1 LPCGGEWATIVP
13 ACLLLTP
20 RWQQGPVTNPAQTI
34 KSKKMLR
41 KRMSKQSDLN
51 QSDTS
56 YGWVVVGAGA
66 LMTCVG
72 FGTMLSLAVFL
83 QPISAAMGWS
93 RSGVSAAATIDFLAM
108 GFAAFFWG
116 ALSDRFGTRIVV
128 LAGSVLLGIGLIGAS
143 QAASLWQFQFFF
155 GVLIG
160 IAAGSFYA
168 PMVAVASA
176 WIEHHRSLAV
186 ALVSA
191 GMGVAP
197 LTIAPFASWLITT
210 YDWRTAMLVIGIASW
225 ALLIPAS
232 FLVRPAPLRTQP
244 STAGATTVPE
254 TQWTVAQ
261 ALRTPQ
267 FITLALAH
275 FGCCAAHSGPI
286 FHMVSYAM
294 ICGIAPLTAV
304 TVYSLA
310 GFSGLGGRLLLG
322 VLADRLGA
330 KPVLVGGLLVQAL
343 SVATYLAVA
352 QLGEFYALSVI
363 FGLAYG
369 GVMPLY
375 AVLVREYFGARIMG
389 SVFGAVSAFASLGMA
404 LGPLAGGWVF
414 DTFNT
419 YNWLYVGSF
428 GIGIAAVAVALSF
441 PSPKRPREPSLD
453 LGRATA

>member
-1 LPCGGEWATIVP
+1 MS
-13 ACLLLTP
+13 
-20 RWQQGPVTNPAQTI
+20 NP
-34 KSKKMLR
+34 SGF
-41 KRMSKQSDLN
+41 
-51 QSDTS
+51 S

-66 LMTCVG
+66 MMTCIG
-72 FGTMLSLAVFL
+72 FGAMLSLAVFL
-83 QPISAAMGWS
+83 QPISDAMGWS
-93 RSGVSAAATIDFLAM
+93 RSGVSAAATIDFLCM

-128 LAGSVLLGIGLIGAS
+128 LSGSLLLGAGLIGAS
-143 QAASLWQFQFFF
+143 QATSLWQFQLSF

-176 WIEHHRSLAV
+176 WIEQHRSLAV

-191 GMGVAP
+191 GMSVAP
-197 LTIAPFASWLITT
+197 LTVAPSASWLITT
-210 YDWRTAMLVIGIASW
+210 YDWRIAMLVIGIASW

-232 FLVRPAPLRTQP
+232 LLVRPAPQAAAP
-244 STAGATTVPE
+244 STTGGATAPE
-254 TQWTVAQ
+254 VQWTAAQ
-261 ALRTPQ
+261 AFRTPQ

-275 FGCCAAHSGPI
+275 FACCAAHSGPI

-322 VLADRLGA
+322 AMADRLGA
-330 KPVLVGGLLVQAL
+330 KPVLVGGLFVQAL
-343 SVATYLAVA
+343 SVATYLAVG
-352 QLGEFYALSVI
+352 QLGEFYALSVV

-389 SVFGAVSAFASLGMA
+389 TVFGAVSAFASLGMA

-414 DTFNT
+414 DTFHA
-419 YNWLYVGSF
+419 YSWLYVGSF
-428 GIGIAAVAVALSF
+428 GIGLAAVAVALSF
-441 PSPKRPREPSLD
+441 PSAKRPSEPSLD
-453 LGRATA
+453 LKHAAA

>member
-1 LPCGGEWATIVP
+1 VLSGT
-13 ACLLLTP
+13 LLL
-20 RWQQGPVTNPAQTI
+20 
-34 KSKKMLR
+34 
-41 KRMSKQSDLN
+41 
-51 QSDTS
+51 
-56 YGWVVVGAGA
+56 GA
-66 LMTCVG
+66 
-72 FGTMLSLAVFL
+72 
-83 QPISAAMGWS
+83 
-93 RSGVSAAATIDFLAM
+93 
-108 GFAAFFWG
+108 
-116 ALSDRFGTRIVV
+116 
-128 LAGSVLLGIGLIGAS
+128 GLIGAS
-143 QAASLWQFQFFF
+143 QATSLWQFQFFF

-160 IAAGSFYA
+160 VAAGSFYA
-168 PMVAVASA
+168 PMVAAASA

-191 GMGVAP
+191 GMGVSP
-197 LTIAPFASWLITT
+197 LTVAPFASWLITS
-210 YDWRTAMLVIGIASW
+210 YDWRTAMLVIGIAAL

-232 FLVRPAPLRTQP
+232 LLVRPAPEAATP
-244 STAGATTVPE
+244 VGANGTDVPE
-254 TQWTVAQ
+254 RQWTVAQ

-267 FITLALAH
+267 FIILAGAH
-275 FGCCAAHSGPI
+275 FACCAAHSGPI

-330 KPVLVGGLLVQAL
+330 KHVLVGGLFVQAL
-343 SVATYLAVA
+343 AIATFLAVGR
-352 QLGEFYALSVI
+352 LGEFYALSVI

-375 AVLVREYFGARIMG
+375 AVLVREYFGVRIMG
-389 SVFGAVSAFASLGMA
+389 SMFGAVSAFASLGMA

-414 DTFNT
+414 DTFHA

-428 GIGIAAVAVALSF
+428 AIGLAAVAVALSF
-441 PSPKRPREPSLD
+441 PSARRPPQPSLD

>member
-1 LPCGGEWATIVP
+1 
-13 ACLLLTP
+13 
-20 RWQQGPVTNPAQTI
+20 
-34 KSKKMLR
+34 
-41 KRMSKQSDLN
+41 MSKSQGLN
-51 QSDTS
+51 REFN

-66 LMTCVG
+66 MMTCVG
-72 FGTMLSLAVFL
+72 FGAMLSLAVFL
-83 QPISAAMGWS
+83 QPISNAMGWS
-93 RSGVSAAATIDFLAM
+93 RSGVSAAATIDFLCM
-108 GFAAFFWG
+108 GLAAFFWG

-128 LAGSVLLGIGLIGAS
+128 LAGSLLLGTGLIAAS
-143 QAASLWQFQFFF
+143 QASTLWQFQLSF

-176 WIEHHRSLAV
+176 WIEQHRSLAV

-197 LTIAPFASWLITT
+197 LTVAPSASYLITT
-210 YDWRTAMLVIGIASW
+210 YDWRTAMLVIGIAAW
-225 ALLIPAS
+225 ALLIPAAL
-232 FLVRPAPLRTQP
+232 LVRPAPP
-244 STAGATTVPE
+244 AAAAATAGGASAPE

-275 FGCCAAHSGPI
+275 FACCAAHSGPI

-322 VLADRLGA
+322 AMADRLGA
-330 KPVLVGGLLVQAL
+330 KPVLVGGLFVQAL
-343 SVATYLAVA
+343 SVATYLAVG
-352 QLGEFYALSVI
+352 QLGEFYALSVV
-363 FGLAYG
+363 FGIAYG

-389 SVFGAVSAFASLGMA
+389 SVFGAVAAFASLGMA

-414 DTFNT
+414 DTFQS
-419 YNWLYVGSF
+419 YGWLYVGSF
-428 GIGIAAVAVALSF
+428 GIGMAAVAVALSF
-441 PSPKRPREPSLD
+441 PSAKRPTRPSLD